1 MYLAISVSVFVL
13 TAMHLFKFSKY
24 FPILIRQSNIG
35 RWGDGS
41 VGKAHATKPHNVTL
55 MSWIHR
61 VKGQTQLTPTH
72 VTLLFYDL
80 TPSSW

>member
-1 MYLAISVSVFVL
+1 M
-13 TAMHLFKFSKY
+13 
-24 FPILIRQSNIG
+24 
-35 RWGDGS
+35 GDGS

-55 MSWIHR
+55 VSWIHR